1 MPQLETSLCSCE
13 GAKQSWCTARCRFTS
28 QQGGIS
34 EALLGLQVLWLEK
47 LEFCHSWHVHFRVP
61 QPLTFIWCCGLS
73 CFRVPKALREK
84 SSSFALISG
93 FRGRMAQNPSDAMGK
108 QALTRPG
115 PARQRSEAK

>member
-47 LEFCHSWHVHFRVP
+47 LEFCHSWHIHFRVP
-61 QPLTFIWCCGLS
+61 QPLTHLHAVLWAQLLQGPKSFEGEEFQLHPD
-73 CFRVPKALREK
+73 FRLQRTDGPK
-84 SSSFALISG
+84 SI
-93 FRGRMAQNPSDAMGK
+93 
-108 QALTRPG
+108 
-115 PARQRSEAK
+115 